1 MKHALEAMLVNG
13 LATGITA
20 MSWSRSL
27 GLGSLLGD
35 VAWSIGLRRRVA
47 EANLVLAFPH
57 LPVEERARILVSHYR
72 ELGRVAC
79 EYPRMGELVRAPAS
93 AVVAELEG
101 FEHLESARTAG
112 RGAILMTGHFGNFEL
127 LGAWLGRMHPV
138 SFVVKPLSNPRVER
152 LITGWRRA
160 AGVDLIPLGTGVR
173 RVFEALKENR
183 WVAMLA
189 DQDARQ
195 NGVFVPFLGRAA
207 STPAGPAEISLRT
220 GAPIVMGFVVRRHD
234 GRHTLTLTPPLEP
247 PTAAGPEA
255 VRQLTAAHTA
265 VLEHWVRRHPEMW
278 FWLHRRWKTR
288 PPEER
293 EKGKERG

>member
-1 MKHALEAMLVNG
+1 MKHALEAMLVNA
-13 LATGITA
+13 LASGITA

-35 VAWSIGLRRRVA
+35 VAWSVGLRRRVA
-47 EANLVLAFPH
+47 EENLALAFPH
-57 LPVEERARILVSHYR
+57 LPVEERARILVHHYR

-101 FEHLESARTAG
+101 AEHLEAVRVAG
-112 RGAILMTGHFGNFEL
+112 RGAILLTGHFSNFEL

-138 SFVVKPLSNPRVER
+138 SFVVKPLSNPQVER
-152 LITGWRRA
+152 MLTGWRRA
-160 AGVDLIPLGTGVR
+160 AGVELIPLGTGVR

-189 DQDARQ
+189 DQDARSH
-195 NGVFVPFLGRAA
+195 GVFVPFLGRPA
-207 STPAGPAEISLRT
+207 STPVGPAEISLRT
-220 GAPIVMGFVVRRHD
+220 RAPIVMGFGVRRHD
-234 GRHTLTLTPPLEP
+234 GRHTLAVAPPLEP
-247 PTAAGPEA
+247 PAADSPGAAFE
-255 VRQLTAAHTA
+255 LTAAHTA

-278 FWLHRRWKTR
+278 FWLHRRWKTQ
-288 PPEER
+288 PPRQAGREEA
-293 EKGKERG
+293 

>member
-1 MKHALEAMLVNG
+1 MKHAMEAMLVNG
-13 LATGITA
+13 LASGITA
-20 MSWSRSL
+20 MPWSRSL

-35 VAWSIGLRRRVA
+35 VAWSLGLRRKVA
-47 EANLVLAFPH
+47 ENNLTLAFPH
-57 LPVEERARILVSHYR
+57 LAVEERARILVEHYR

-101 FEHLESARTAG
+101 FEHLETARVAG

-138 SFVVKPLSNPRVER
+138 SFVIKPLSNPRVDR
-152 LITGWRRA
+152 LVTGWRRA

-173 RVFEALKENR
+173 RVFTALKENH

-189 DQDARQ
+189 DQDARHD
-195 NGVFVPFLGRAA
+195 GVFVPFMGRPA
-207 STPAGPAEISLRT
+207 STPVGPAELSIRT
-220 GAPIVMGFVVRRHD
+220 RAPIVMGFVVRRHD
-234 GRHTLTLTPPLEP
+234 GRHTLTLTPPIEP
-247 PTAAGPEA
+247 PAPGTPDA
-255 VRQLTAAHTA
+255 VRVLTAAHTA
-265 VLEHWVRRHPEMW
+265 VLEQWVRRYPQMW

-288 PPEER
+288 PSGEP
-293 EKGKERG
+293 EKGRG